1 MEPKRSV
8 DPSPRAKTE
17 QLRIVESTS
26 AKVYRTLR
34 GHSGPVRVGTWD
46 PTGTQVVTADDG
58 GQVLLW
64 DPVKPAQ
71 LSQWKA
77 HEGLIVALAWSP
89 DGKEI
94 VTAPED
100 GTVRILGRT
109 FGARIGE
116 LAGPSGRGLRLS
128 VGCRR
133 ADDFHRG
140 SSTAPCPFG
149 TNSTGRRQLW
159 ACLLDDDGQWL
170 VVHPGGWSD
179 GAPGKLCK
187 SFFFYDSHAGEILP
201 EPEKAQ
207 FHGPNLVKK
216 LGISCE

>member
-1 MEPKRSV
+1 
-8 DPSPRAKTE
+8 
-17 QLRIVESTS
+17 
-26 AKVYRTLR
+26 
-34 GHSGPVRVGTWD
+34 
-46 PTGTQVVTADDG
+46 VTADDG

-94 VTAPED
+94 ATASED
-100 GTVRILGRT
+100 GTVRIWDAHSGR
-109 FGARIGE
+109 E
-116 LAGPSGRGLRLS
+116 LASLPDHPGGACGCQWGADGQTIFTVAVDGTLS
-128 VGCRR
+128 VW
-133 ADDFHRG
+133 DKL
-140 SSTAPCPFG
+140 
-149 TNSTGRRQLW
+149 TGRRQLW

-170 VVHPGGWSD
+170 VVHPGGWFD
-179 GAPGKLCK
+179 GAPEAVQKLL
-187 SFFFYDSHAGEILP
+187 FYDSHAGEILP

-207 FHGPNLVKK
+207 FHVPNLVKK